1 LVFYHSNKLS
11 NLIYFLGNIGA
22 GKSTVI
28 SHIESIYPS
37 NLVQIHREPVE
48 NWMNIKGF
56 DLLKALYTESNRWT
70 FAFEMTALLSRIK
83 NHLNAVNN
91 HHIHVYERSI
101 LSCFHVFIRHDLE
114 EKYLND
120 AEYRILQDHFEYG
133 LQKTMDLS
141 KTVILYFDVSPKE
154 CFERIKKR
162 SRESESSI
170 DLKRLEQLKYHYD
183 EFIHHFKL
191 CPIQI
196 IDASK
201 SIEETCQ
208 QADSILTQFIRQNQ
222 INDITHNTQSSI
234 ITE

>member
-1 LVFYHSNKLS
+1 
-11 NLIYFLGNIGA
+11 
-22 GKSTVI
+22 
-28 SHIESIYPS
+28 
-37 NLVQIHREPVE
+37 
-48 NWMNIKGF
+48 MNINGF

-83 NHLNAVNN
+83 SHLNAVNN

-114 EKYLND
+114 EKYLNE

-208 QADSILTQFIRQNQ
+208 QVDSILTQFIRQNQ